1 MEAAARAAERWEA
14 PAPRGAFLPRPEA
27 ERAAR
32 EAGRLAGVVAWACGG
47 CAGAGRARVVAGRDE
62 LLAGLELPGP
72 KPGPEPPAGA
82 CECPGASGCLA
93 CGFLEVRGN
102 FAWAP
107 KTSHRDFLGAVLGCG
122 LERDVIG
129 DLFLLRGG
137 CGPGEEE
144 EPEATLEGAH
154 IVVVPELMPFL
165 EAELTQVARVPVRAR
180 CILRE
185 ALRVSEPRRRVR
197 CCVVPSLRLDAVL
210 AAGFGVSRARAAEAV
225 RRGAVQVNWVIEG
238 RPAAAVAPGDVLS
251 FRGQGRI
258 EVGEGEPTSKG
269 RISVKLAQLL

>member
-1 MEAAARAAERWEA
+1 M
-14 PAPRGAFLPRPEA
+14 
-27 ERAAR
+27 
-32 EAGRLAGVVAWACGG
+32 
-47 CAGAGRARVVAGRDE
+47 AGRDE

-72 KPGPEPPAGA
+72 EPGPEPPAGA
-82 CECPGASGCLA
+82 CGCPGASGCLA

-122 LERDVIG
+122 LERDVVG

-137 CGPGEEE
+137 GGLGGEE

-154 IVVVPELMPFL
+154 LVVVPELVPFL

-180 CILRE
+180 SIPRE

-197 CCVVPSLRLDAVL
+197 RCIVSSLRLDAVL

-225 RRGAVQVNWVIEG
+225 RRGQVQVNWVLEG
-238 RPAAAVAPGDVLS
+238 RPAAVVVQGDVLS
-251 FRGQGRI
+251 FRGQGRV
-258 EVGEGEPTSKG
+258 EVGDGEPTSKG
-269 RISVKLAQLL
+269 RVSVELARFV